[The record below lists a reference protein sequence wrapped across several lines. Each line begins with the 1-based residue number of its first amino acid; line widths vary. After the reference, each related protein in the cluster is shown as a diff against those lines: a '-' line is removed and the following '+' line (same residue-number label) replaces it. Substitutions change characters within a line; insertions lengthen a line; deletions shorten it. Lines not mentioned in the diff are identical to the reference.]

1 MNFLSTN
8 FFLGYLLISFFCLAV
23 TPYSSAIKKI
33 KKQKEMENL
42 IYDFTE
48 DNPATNWITV
58 NDNVMGGR
66 SEGGF
71 SFNKKRLIF
80 SGTTNTNGGGFS
92 SIRTNPSDFNLS
104 DKEGLHIRYKGDGR
118 TFKLGVRM
126 DGKSVS
132 YRSNFNTGSE
142 LKGWQEIRIPFD
154 KMEVSWRGRPLS
166 KVEHPLIKSKIRSI
180 EFMIY
185 DKKDG
190 PFKLQVDWVKSY

>member
-1 MNFLSTN
+1 MNYLSTS
-8 FFLGYLLISFFCLAV
+8 FSQGYLLISFFCLACV
-23 TPYSSAIKKI
+23 PYSSAINKK

-48 DNPATNWITV
+48 ENAATNWITV

-71 SFNKKRLIF
+71 SFKKRLIF

-92 SIRTNPSDFNLS
+92 SIRTNPSDFSLG

-118 TFKLGVRM
+118 TYKLGVRM
-126 DGKSVS
+126 EGKSVS
-132 YRSNFNTGSE
+132 YRSNFTTGN
-142 LKGWQEIRIPFD
+142 GWQEVRIPFD
-154 KMEVSWRGRPLS
+154 EMDVSWRGRPLS
-166 KVEHPLIKSKIRSI
+166 KDEHPLIKSKIRSI

-185 DKKDG
+185 DKQDG
-190 PFKLQVDWVKSY
+190 PFKLQVDWIKSY

>member
-1 MNFLSTN
+1 MNYLSTS
-8 FFLGYLLISFFCLAV
+8 FSHGYLLITFFCLACV
-23 TPYSSAIKKI
+23 PYSSAINKK

-71 SFNKKRLIF
+71 SFKKKRLIF

-92 SIRTNPSDFNLS
+92 SIRTNPSDFSLG
-104 DKEGLHIRYKGDGR
+104 DMEGLHIRYKGDGR
-118 TFKLGVRM
+118 TYKLGVRM
-126 DGKSVS
+126 EGKSVS
-132 YRSNFNTGSE
+132 YRSNFTTGN
-142 LKGWQEIRIPFD
+142 GWQEVRIPFD
-154 KMEVSWRGRPLS
+154 ELDVSWRGRPLS
-166 KVEHPLIKSKIRSI
+166 KDEHPLIKSKIRSI

-185 DKKDG
+185 DKQDG
-190 PFKLQVDWVKSY
+190 PFTLQVDWIKSY

>member
-1 MNFLSTN
+1 MNYLSTS
-8 FFLGYLLISFFCLAV
+8 LSHGYLLISFFCLAFV
-23 TPYSSAIKKI
+23 PYSSAIKKM

-92 SIRTNPSDFNLS
+92 SIRTNPSDFSLG

-118 TFKLGVRM
+118 TYKLGFRIE
-126 DGKSVS
+126 GKSVS
-132 YRSNFNTGSE
+132 YRSNFTTGN
-142 LKGWQEIRIPFD
+142 GWQEVRIPFD
-154 KMEVSWRGRPLS
+154 EMDVSWRGRPLS
-166 KVEHPLIKSKIRSI
+166 KDEHPLIKSKIRSI

-185 DKKDG
+185 DKQDG
-190 PFKLQVDWVKSY
+190 PFKLQVDWIKSY

>member
-1 MNFLSTN
+1 MNYLSTS
-8 FFLGYLLISFFCLAV
+8 FSHGYLLITFFCLACV
-23 TPYSSAIKKI
+23 PYSLAINKK

-71 SFNKKRLIF
+71 SFKKKRLIF

-92 SIRTNPSDFNLS
+92 SIRTNPSDFSLG
-104 DKEGLHIRYKGDGR
+104 DMEGLHIRYKGDGR
-118 TFKLGVRM
+118 TYKLGVRM
-126 DGKSVS
+126 EGKSVS
-132 YRSNFNTGSE
+132 YRSNFTSGN
-142 LKGWQEIRIPFD
+142 GWQEVKIPFD
-154 KMEVSWRGRPLS
+154 EMDVSWRGRPLS
-166 KVEHPLIKSKIRSI
+166 KEEHPLIKSKIRSI

-185 DKKDG
+185 DKQDG

>member
-1 MNFLSTN
+1 MNYLSTS
-8 FFLGYLLISFFCLAV
+8 FSHGYLLISFFCLAFV
-23 TPYSSAIKKI
+23 PYSSAIKKM

-71 SFNKKRLIF
+71 SFKKKRLIF

-92 SIRTNPSDFNLS
+92 SIRTNPSDFSLS
-104 DKEGLHIRYKGDGR
+104 DMKGLHIRYKGDGR
-118 TFKLGVRM
+118 TYKLGVRM
-126 DGKSVS
+126 EGKSVS
-132 YRSNFNTGSE
+132 YRSNFTSGN
-142 LKGWQEIRIPFD
+142 GWQEVRIPFD
-154 KMEVSWRGRPLS
+154 EMDVSWRGRPLS
-166 KVEHPLIKSKIRSI
+166 KDEHPLIKSKIRSI

-185 DKKDG
+185 DKQDG
-190 PFKLQVDWVKSY
+190 PFKLQVDWIKSY

>member
-1 MNFLSTN
+1 MNYLSTS
-8 FFLGYLLISFFCLAV
+8 FSHGYLLITFFCLACV
-23 TPYSSAIKKI
+23 PYSLAINKK

-71 SFNKKRLIF
+71 SFKKKRLIF

-92 SIRTNPSDFNLS
+92 SIRTNPSDFSLG
-104 DKEGLHIRYKGDGR
+104 DMEGLHIRYKGDGR
-118 TFKLGVRM
+118 TYKLGVRM
-126 DGKSVS
+126 EGKSVS
-132 YRSNFNTGSE
+132 YRSNFTTGN
-142 LKGWQEIRIPFD
+142 GWQEVRIPFD
-154 KMEVSWRGRPLS
+154 EMEVSWRGRPLS
-166 KVEHPLIKSKIRSI
+166 KDEHPLIKSKIRSI

-185 DKKDG
+185 DKQDG
-190 PFKLQVDWVKSY
+190 PFKLQVDWIKSY

>member
-1 MNFLSTN
+1 MSYLLTSFSH
-8 FFLGYLLISFFCLAV
+8 GYLLISFFCLACV
-23 TPYSSAIKKI
+23 PYSSAINKK

-92 SIRTNPSDFNLS
+92 SIRTNPSDFSLG

-118 TFKLGVRM
+118 TYKLGVRM
-126 DGKSVS
+126 EGKSVS
-132 YRSNFNTGSE
+132 YRSNFTTGN
-142 LKGWQEIRIPFD
+142 GWQEVRIPFD
-154 KMEVSWRGRPLS
+154 EMDVSWRGRPLS
-166 KVEHPLIKSKIRSI
+166 KDEHPLIKSKICSI

-185 DKKDG
+185 DKQDG
-190 PFKLQVDWVKSY
+190 PFKLQVDWIKSY

>member
-1 MNFLSTN
+1 MNYLSTS
-8 FFLGYLLISFFCLAV
+8 LSHGYLLISFFCLACV
-23 TPYSSAIKKI
+23 PYSSAINKK

-71 SFNKKRLIF
+71 SFKNKRLIF

-92 SIRTNPSDFNLS
+92 SIRTNPSDFSLG

-118 TFKLGVRM
+118 TYKLGVRM
-126 DGKSVS
+126 EGKSVS
-132 YRSNFNTGSE
+132 YRSNFTSGN
-142 LKGWQEIRIPFD
+142 GWQEVRIPFD
-154 KMEVSWRGRPLS
+154 EMDVSWRGRPLS
-166 KVEHPLIKSKIRSI
+166 KDEHPLIKSKIRSI

-185 DKKDG
+185 DKQDG
-190 PFKLQVDWVKSY
+190 PFKLQVDWIKSY

>member
-1 MNFLSTN
+1 MNYLSTS
-8 FFLGYLLISFFCLAV
+8 FSYGYLLISFFCLACV
-23 TPYSSAIKKI
+23 PYSSAINKK

-71 SFNKKRLIF
+71 SFKKKRLIF

-92 SIRTNPSDFNLS
+92 SIRTNPSDFSLG

-118 TFKLGVRM
+118 TYKLGVRM
-126 DGKSVS
+126 EGKSVS
-132 YRSNFNTGSE
+132 YRSNFTSGN
-142 LKGWQEIRIPFD
+142 GWQEVRIPFD
-154 KMEVSWRGRPLS
+154 EMDVSWRGRPLS
-166 KVEHPLIKSKIRSI
+166 KEEHPMIKSKIRSI

-185 DKKDG
+185 DKQDG
-190 PFKLQVDWVKSY
+190 PFKLQVDWIKSY

>member
-1 MNFLSTN
+1 MSYLLTSFSH
-8 FFLGYLLISFFCLAV
+8 GYLLISFFCLACV
-23 TPYSSAIKKI
+23 PYSSAINKK

-92 SIRTNPSDFNLS
+92 SIRTNPSDFSLG

-118 TFKLGVRM
+118 TYKLGFRIE
-126 DGKSVS
+126 GKSVS
-132 YRSNFNTGSE
+132 YRSNFTTGN
-142 LKGWQEIRIPFD
+142 GWQEVRIPFD
-154 KMEVSWRGRPLS
+154 EMDVSWRGRPLS
-166 KVEHPLIKSKIRSI
+166 KDEHPLIKSKICSI

-185 DKKDG
+185 DKQDG
-190 PFKLQVDWVKSY
+190 PFKLQVDWIKSY